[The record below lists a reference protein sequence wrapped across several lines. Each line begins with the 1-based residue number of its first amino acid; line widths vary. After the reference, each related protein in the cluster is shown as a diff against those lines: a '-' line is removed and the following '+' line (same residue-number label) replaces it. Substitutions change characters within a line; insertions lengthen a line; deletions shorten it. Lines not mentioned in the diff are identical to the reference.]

1 MITKY
6 QVMDQT
12 KSTRADGGRVE
23 KPFLTREEALQ
34 LIEKRL
40 KNAADIMGAPPVFY
54 IIEIYTV
61 EEI

>member
-6 QVMDQT
+6 QIIQQGRRYGD
-12 KSTRADGGRVE
+12 DERVE
-23 KPFLTREEALQ
+23 EPFDSRQEAMKTIQSHL
-34 LIEKRL
+34 EDC
-40 KNAADIMGAPPVFY
+40 ADLLGSPPVFY